1 LQDYKIL
8 LQSIDEN
15 QSPIYLN
22 GLIKESLGHFIY
34 SIYNDT
40 NKVIL
45 AIAEDEIQ
53 AKTIYEAIS
62 SLDSDIVE
70 YYPAKEINYY
80 NMESI
85 ENDIEKSRIRVMS
98 RIIKKDNFII
108 VTTPFALQRKITK
121 KSAFKNSS
129 ITIDEDSVIDIEMLT
144 QKLRH
149 LQDERVSTIESKG
162 QFAIR
167 GGNIDIFPLQTD
179 SPVRLEL
186 FDDEVDTIRTF
197 NIETQRSIENINSF
211 EITPC
216 REMIFTEKQLEKI
229 KKGLTKDVVRAEEF
243 PKYGIDNDKL
253 VEKFRKIL
261 DYLENDLYISNTDF
275 LIPYLNKTDYD
286 LLQDYLPEKSIV
298 FVEDMAR
305 VYDR

>member
-1 LQDYKIL
+1 MNYLVEPLKNLQDYKIL

-70 YYPAKEINYY
+70 YYPAKDINYY
-80 NMESI
+80 NIESI
-85 ENDIEKSRIRVMS
+85 EDDIEKSRIRVMS
-98 RIIKKDNFII
+98 RLIKKDNFII

-129 ITIDEDSVIDIEMLT
+129 ITIDEDSVIDIEVLT

-149 LQDERVSTIESKG
+149 LQYERVSTIESKG

-167 GGNIDIFPLQTD
+167 GGIIDIFPVQTD

-261 DYLENDLYISNTDF
+261 DYLENDLYI
-275 LIPYLNKTDYD
+275 
-286 LLQDYLPEKSIV
+286 
-298 FVEDMAR
+298 
-305 VYDR
+305 